1 MQSGGRSGGA
11 AARRKEGRKSGER
24 NGSVKVWFIGGTEKG
39 KRKKKNA
46 RLSAPILREEEEEEA
61 EIVSEDR
68 PQCFFPS
75 VTTPP
80 ETVTVFFAPFRVCVG
95 HTVEPHQPDQEKVQ
109 AGCMNPLCSVALVTG
124 DARVVKCIRYFLFLE
139 VLHICI
145 IIRRARVNA
154 FA

>member
-46 RLSAPILREEEEEEA
+46 RLSAPILREEEEEA